1 MSKYSRRFLADLASL
16 LRHGEAPLAQLI
28 SDLNDDQKRAEL
40 VQALHALRTMAT
52 QPKRRQQ
59 RSTAAQIQEEMLLQ
73 LSDDPER
80 HELLAGLWRQLT
92 ETETFKDR
100 SVLARLAESMDV
112 RVVKKDSRA
121 AIISKILTRAKEL
134 SLEDAQILAGRIRM
148 LDTGSSE
155 SFRELARFITRGN
168 QHPK

>member
-1 MSKYSRRFLADLASL
+1 MPKYSGRFLADLASL

-40 VQALHALRTMAT
+40 VQALHALRTMAA
-52 QPKRRQQ
+52 QSKRRQQ
-59 RSTAAQIQEEMLLQ
+59 RGTAPQTQEEMLLQ
-73 LSDDPER
+73 LSDDPVR
-80 HELLAGLWRQLT
+80 HDLLAGLWRQLT

-100 SVLARLAESMDV
+100 SVLVGLAESMDV
-112 RVVKKDSRA
+112 RVVKKDSRV
-121 AIISKILTRAKEL
+121 AIVIKILTLAKEL
-134 SLEDAQILAGRIRM
+134 PLEDARMLADRIHM

-168 QHPK
+168 AAP